1 MLDNPQ
7 KQKNMKKN
15 VIKSTFV
22 VVLLALA
29 GFAGMKAYSIYATN
43 GYNNLLAL
51 NIEALSEIEEF
62 GGVIPCQIIDNAYMF
77 YCYRICADQILEG
90 DPYYDSHEEKWYK
103 NMEQLEYVTETEVYR
118 CLDLNAQARLYYL
131 DHSIPLVEC
140 NLSTKTTC
148 DSDESPTMPVGFN
161 GVGKQNGRNISWRE
175 PCPAPSL

>member
-1 MLDNPQ
+1 
-7 KQKNMKKN
+7 MKKN

-29 GFAGMKAYSIYATN
+29 GFAGMKAYSIYATS

-77 YCYRICADQILEG
+77 YCYRICAGQIIEG
-90 DPYYDSHEEKWYK
+90 DPYYVQQENQWYK
-103 NMEQLEYVTETEVYR
+103 DMEQLEYVTETEVYR
-118 CLDLNAQARLYYL
+118 CLDLGPLARQYYL
-131 DHSIPLVEC
+131 EHSIPLVEC

-148 DSDESPTMPVGFN
+148 DPDELPSMPEGFD
-161 GVGKQNGRNISWRE
+161 GVGEQNGRSISWRE
-175 PCPAPSL
+175 RCPAPSL